1 MMMSAKKVTT
11 VAMNLTDTEIESVKE
26 TIDILSRF
34 KMMCEKFGTDVINM
48 HTGAVITVDGIPA
61 ILGILDEFTSY
72 RFVGEIVDENP
83 F

>member
-11 VAMNLTDTEIESVKE
+11 VAMNLTDTEIENVRE
-26 TIDILSRF
+26 TIDILTRF

-48 HTGAVITVDGIPA
+48 HTGAVITVDRIPT
-61 ILGILDEFTSY
+61 ILGILGEFTSY